1 MEINDMEFD
10 KKLNALL
17 EQNAKTRVNGNVTS
31 ERTRTVAKEGLRAGF
46 NVLRLQLGYKIQDPA
61 NLEER
66 HIKALCVEWHRTKK
80 APKTIQGYL
89 SQFRIFSRWIGKP
102 GLVKD
107 IYYYLPDVP
116 RDELRV
122 NAVARKSKSWAEM
135 GIDVAE
141 KVELAMQF
149 DQRFGLM
156 ILAQVAF
163 GLRRMEVLQMQPWKF
178 DKGNR
183 FAVYKTKGGRPRE
196 VDIDTEVQRAVL
208 DLIKSKLGKAE
219 HLGWKH
225 RPDGGA
231 ATLDY
236 CKGHYNYFMKK
247 LGITKALAEVTGHG
261 LRAQFAENAALLRQ
275 LIPPTLGGTGGQM
288 ARDDLDLTRVQVSE
302 QLGHSRKSVTTAYY
316 GSFGRETELDLPDR
330 ARHAIEAGFATIHA
344 DRLRAIPQERLG
356 DCTHL
361 LAELMAIG
369 VYDDPRKVQILWN
382 KHSSRHAVEWLV
394 PAAGSNLASLEAA
407 ALSFTRSADGSSPA
421 AQV

>member
-1 MEINDMEFD
+1 MKLLPIVNEI
-10 KKLNALL
+10 LA
-17 EQNAKTRVNGNVTS
+17 QYARTRVNGKVSSARTITS
-31 ERTRTVAKEGLRAGF
+31 LGE
-46 NVLRLQLGYKIQDPA
+46 VLRPAFRQLPEMGYKIQDPR
-61 NLEER
+61 NIEEK
-66 HIKALCVEWHRTKK
+66 HIKALCAAWYASKK

-89 SQFRIFSRWIGKP
+89 SHLRIFCGWIGKA

-122 NAVARKSKSWAEM
+122 IAVARKSKSWAEM
-135 GIDVAE
+135 GINVAE

-156 ILAQVAF
+156 LLAQVAF
-163 GLRRMEVLQMQPWKF
+163 GLRRMEVLQMQPWKC

-183 FAVYKTKGGRPRE
+183 FSVYKTKGGRPRD

-208 DLIKSKLGKAE
+208 DLIKTNVGKTE

-225 RPDGGA
+225 RRDGGA
-231 ATLDY
+231 ATLKY
-236 CKGHYNYFMKK
+236 SERRYNYFMEK

-261 LRAQFAENAALLRQ
+261 LRAQFAENAALLRH

-288 ARDDLDLTRVQVSE
+288 EREDLDLNREQVSE
-302 QLGHSRKSVTTAYY
+302 QLGHSRKTVTNAYY
-316 GSFGRETELDLPDR
+316 GSFGRETQLDSPDR
-330 ARHAIEAGFATIHA
+330 SKRAIEAGFATILA
-344 DRLRAIPQERLG
+344 DRLRVIPQERLN

-369 VYDDPRKVQILWN
+369 VYDDPRKVQVLW
-382 KHSSRHAVEWLV
+382 KHHSRRHAVEWLS

-407 ALSFTRSADGSSPA
+407 ALSFIRSAAGSSSEA
-421 AQV
+421 

>member
-1 MEINDMEFD
+1 MEFE

-31 ERTRTVAKEGLRAGF
+31 ERTRTVAKEGLRAAF
-46 NVLRLQLGYKIQDPA
+46 KVLWLQLGYKIQDPA

-89 SQFRIFSRWIGKP
+89 SQLRIFSRWIGKA

-107 IYYYLPDVP
+107 IYYYLPEVP
-116 RDELRV
+116 REELRV
-122 NAVARKSKSWAEM
+122 IAVARKSKSWAEL

-141 KVELAMQF
+141 KVELALQF

-156 ILAQVAF
+156 LLAQVAF
-163 GLRRMEVLQMQPWKF
+163 GLRRMEVLQMQPWKC

-183 FAVYKTKGGRPRE
+183 FSVYKTKGGRPRD

-208 DLIKSKLGKAE
+208 DLIKSKVGKTE

-225 RPDGGA
+225 RRDGGA
-231 ATLDY
+231 ATLEY
-236 CKGHYNYFMKK
+236 CKRRYNYFMEK

-288 ARDDLDLTRVQVSE
+288 TRDDLDLTRVQVSE
-302 QLGHSRKSVTTAYY
+302 QLGHSRKSVTGAYY
-316 GSFGRETELDLPDR
+316 GTFGRDNGLDTSHR
-330 ARHAIEAGFATIHA
+330 AKLAIEAGLQTIVS
-344 DRLRAIPQERLG
+344 DQLLAIPHERQG
-356 DCTHL
+356 DCL
-361 LAELMAIG
+361 QLGGELMAIG
-369 VYDDPRKVQILWN
+369 LYDDPRKVQVLWN
-382 KHSSRHAVEWLV
+382 HHSRRHAVDWV
-394 PAAGSNLASLEAA
+394 SPAAGSNLAALEAA
-407 ALSFTRSADGSSPA
+407 ALSFTRSARRQSSA
-421 AQV
+421 A

>member
-1 MEINDMEFD
+1 MEYE
-10 KKLNALL
+10 KKLNAIL

-31 ERTRTVAKEGLRAGF
+31 ERTRTAAKEALRAAF
-46 NVLRLQLGYKIQDPA
+46 KVLWSQLGYKIQDPA

-89 SQFRIFSRWIGKP
+89 SQLRIFCGWIGKG

-107 IYYYLPDVP
+107 IYYYLPEVP
-116 RDELRV
+116 REELRV
-122 NAVARKSKSWAEM
+122 IAVARKSKSWAEM

-141 KVELAMQF
+141 KVELALQF

-156 ILAQVAF
+156 LLAQVAF
-163 GLRRMEVLQMQPWKF
+163 GLRRMEVLQMQPWKC

-183 FAVYKTKGGRPRE
+183 FSVYKTKGGRPRD

-208 DLIKSKLGKAE
+208 DLIKSKVGKTE

-225 RPDGGA
+225 RRDGGA
-231 ATLDY
+231 ATLEY
-236 CKGHYNYFMKK
+236 CERRYNYFMEK

-288 ARDDLDLTRVQVSE
+288 EREDLDLSREQVSE

-316 GSFGRETELDLPDR
+316 GSFGRETELDSPDR
-330 ARHAIEAGFATIHA
+330 TKHAIEAGFATIPVE
-344 DRLRAIPQERLG
+344 RLRAIPQERLG

-369 VYDDPRKVQILWN
+369 VYDDPRKVQILWK
-382 KHSSRHAVEWLV
+382 KHSSRHAVEWLA
-394 PAAGSNLASLEAA
+394 PATGSNLASLEAA
-407 ALSFTRSADGSSPA
+407 ALSFTRSESGSPSS